1 MGRIHGIT
9 VQLEVLTEGSP
20 DVFGVPTY
28 THTWT
33 DVNNVLVGQPSDS
46 ERPDSLNLYGKRA
59 VYTLG
64 IPKGDAHT
72 WQAGLHVKFFGETFR
87 ILGHTIQGIDDMVPL
102 GWNKTVMVASD
113 V

>member
-20 DVFGVPTY
+20 DMFGVPTY
-28 THTWT
+28 TREWVSVD
-33 DVNNVLVGQPSDS
+33 DVIVGQPTDS
-46 ERPDSLNLYGKRA
+46 ERTDSMNLYGERA

-87 ILGHTIQGIDDMVPL
+87 IIGHTVKGIDDMVPL
-102 GWNKTVMVASD
+102 EWNKKVMVASD